1 MTEQGAAL
9 TTDKKGKSTTSQQAS
24 SPNNP
29 FGYSQP
35 PSNNTQEGRRPSE
48 YELSER
54 EIRHIKPS
62 GGAFCDWPFD
72 LDRDD
77 IMFTVRNTT
86 SMEHDNSAP
95 HPSQPGLADT
105 HRRSKTQFKEI
116 SREGQS
122 DSEEAID
129 LDTPSRP
136 RRRSSTQATDIGQG
150 DATSPMQQHTA
161 PPAQQETRP
170 FKGYLVRSQ
179 EKHSSQT
186 PEISPSAFDFEPRE
200 PPSTP
205 REKTKDEK
213 AKDEGQ
219 KAGAKMWQ
227 KPEPRSNSPRL
238 WESRDQ

>member
-1 MTEQGAAL
+1 
-9 TTDKKGKSTTSQQAS
+9 
-24 SPNNP
+24 
-29 FGYSQP
+29 
-35 PSNNTQEGRRPSE
+35 
-48 YELSER
+48 
-54 EIRHIKPS
+54 
-62 GGAFCDWPFD
+62 
-72 LDRDD
+72 
-77 IMFTVRNTT
+77 MFTVRNTT
-86 SMEHDNSAP
+86 STEHDNSAP
-95 HPSQPGLADT
+95 RPAEPGLADT

-116 SREGQS
+116 SGEGQP
-122 DSEEAID
+122 DSEAD
-129 LDTPSRP
+129 VGSDTPSRS

-150 DATSPMQQHTA
+150 DATSPMQQDIA

-179 EKHSSQT
+179 DKYPSQA

-205 REKTKDEK
+205 REKAKDEK